1 MENRVCII
9 GISSQHE
16 IRIELNFNIF
26 PLNIQFWASYYRNI
40 MQFHVDLNVHTT
52 MLIIPER
59 SIISLS

>member
-1 MENRVCII
+1 MK
-9 GISSQHE
+9 S
-16 IRIELNFNIF
+16 ELNSITAPFNIF

-40 MQFHVDLNVHTT
+40 MQFHVDLNVHTA